1 MTPALEIHVH
11 GDIALQPESTQ
22 QELQEALRP
31 LWSYSGSPSF
41 EQGQHSL
48 FADEP
53 GMRLDHE
60 SQILHLCWSVAGDEN
75 FRFAMDEVCMNL
87 NELALFGAAIEVTYY
102 DVAFNESDEEP
113 SEEDFENSRDD
124 FTVYFVGPNPAA
136 IMAVQRDLLVRDVV
150 DLMER
155 HFEEG
160 ELTGVVGEIDKLF
173 TDRFNSLV
181 HSLEIDRP
189 PTLRSTSPRN
199 TSRNKARR
207 QR

>member
-11 GDIALQPESTQ
+11 GDIALHPESTQ
-22 QELQEALRP
+22 QQVQEALSP
-31 LWSYSGSPSF
+31 LWSYSGASSF
-41 EQGQHSL
+41 EKGRHSL
-48 FADEP
+48 FDDEP
-53 GMRLDHE
+53 GMRLD
-60 SQILHLCWSVAGDEN
+60 SQAQILHLCWSVAGNED

-87 NELALFGAAIEVTYY
+87 NELALFGAALEVTYY
-102 DVAFNESDEEP
+102 DVAFNESEEEP

-155 HFEEG
+155 HFEES
-160 ELTGVVGEIDKLF
+160 ELTGVVEEIDRLF
-173 TDRFNSLV
+173 THRFNTLV

-189 PTLRSTSPRN
+189 PTLRPTAPRGAG
-199 TSRNKARR
+199 RAKARR